1 VEKMSKSKYNVVNP
15 DDIVAQYGADTLRM
29 YEMFLGPIEI
39 AKPWNTAGLKGVHNF
54 LRKFWALFHNNGMF
68 DVSLEQPTEQEL
80 RILHKTIKKVTEDI
94 ENFSFNTAV
103 SQFMI
108 AVNELGKLKTNKQQ
122 ILSPLVVL
130 LAPFAP
136 HLAEELWE
144 EMGHD
149 ESIAFEPYPKY
160 EARYLKESTKTYPIM
175 VNGKMRHKIDLPTN
189 MDKETIEKT
198 VLADEKVQSILAD
211 KQLKKVIVVPGKIV
225 NLVV

>member
-1 VEKMSKSKYNVVNP
+1 
-15 DDIVAQYGADTLRM
+15 
-29 YEMFLGPIEI
+29 
-39 AKPWNTAGLKGVHNF
+39 
-54 LRKFWALFHNNGMF
+54 
-68 DVSLEQPTEQEL
+68 
-80 RILHKTIKKVTEDI
+80 
-94 ENFSFNTAV
+94 
-103 SQFMI
+103 MI

-160 EARYLKESTKTYPIM
+160 EVRYLKESTKTYPIM

-211 KQLKKVIVVPGKIV
+211 KKLKKVIVVPGKIV
-225 NLVV
+225 NLVI